1 MAFIPTALLKKHLR
15 VSGSSED
22 ELIQDYYYPA
32 AVAWVA
38 DYTGREIAP
47 RQLVHTATVAD
58 GGAVTLPA
66 YPVQTVDTV
75 LQGVTPVT
83 YEATDVDDN
92 GVTTLEVSGHDVSEE
107 ITFTFTA
114 GYADADLP
122 LQLKQAILF
131 MVGHFFHNRS
141 EVDSNKMADIPEGA
155 KRLCDPFRSRTF
167 GGA

>member
-22 ELIQDYYYPA
+22 ELIQSYYYPA
-32 AVAWVA
+32 AIGWVA
-38 DYTGREIAP
+38 DYTGREITP
-47 RQLVHTATVAD
+47 RQVVHTATIVD

-83 YEATDVDDN
+83 HEVTDVDDN

-107 ITFTFTA
+107 ITLTFTA
-114 GYADADLP
+114 GYSDADLP

-167 GGA
+167 SGA